1 MCCGVKLQFLGLAP
15 STPESAPP
23 CLLNF
28 ASGQRGYSSQHVGL
42 NKGPRLP
49 HVHISSCPSVQFNF
63 IDFIGFFPPNLACF
77 CLDSCALLASL
88 CSYPIQAEKGR
99 DPICYQLLDTFALAA
114 SNWTQWGGGKTY
126 LSCCHKWIK
135 GPSEHLPYRLYN
147 VPKCFLPSEGI

>member
-1 MCCGVKLQFLGLAP
+1 MPCCCSHRLAALLHPRPTPRLPPTFPAPPPYSRRKPRNMCCGVKLQFLGLAP

-114 SNWTQWGGGKTY
+114 SN
-126 LSCCHKWIK
+126 
-135 GPSEHLPYRLYN
+135 
-147 VPKCFLPSEGI
+147 

>member
-1 MCCGVKLQFLGLAP
+1 MPCCCSHRLAALLHPRPTPRLPPHLPCPPPPYSRRKPRNMCCGVKLQFLGLTP

-114 SNWTQWGGGKTY
+114 SN
-126 LSCCHKWIK
+126 
-135 GPSEHLPYRLYN
+135 
-147 VPKCFLPSEGI
+147 